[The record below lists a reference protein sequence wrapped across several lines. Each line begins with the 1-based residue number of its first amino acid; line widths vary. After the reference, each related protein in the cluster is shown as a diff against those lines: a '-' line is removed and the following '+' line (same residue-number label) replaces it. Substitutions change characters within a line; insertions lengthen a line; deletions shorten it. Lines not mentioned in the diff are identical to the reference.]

1 MEIYEGRI
9 SVNLVN
15 DNNAESKLKSTFVED
30 KVSCYQNKSQ
40 KKRTK
45 ITPLNIS
52 YTYILNTKKR
62 EQSSPSLHS
71 KITL

>member
-1 MEIYEGRI
+1 MQLYFLINKKKKKRYNSI
-9 SVNLVN
+9 SFLRTKITPL
-15 DNNAESKLKSTFVED
+15 SKK
-30 KVSCYQNKSQ
+30 KK